1 MQREG
6 WNGRISSGQL
16 KRHRAAV
23 AIPARGRLLKGVK
36 FHRLLLAAAALLCAA
51 GAKKPV
57 LDLRIHAEG
66 TEAEAPTFAIPAT
79 LLDGRPVFLQRM
91 ALISQSE
98 IESVYPFQAA
108 DGSGGVYLKLGQH
121 GSRLLQQ
128 HTMSKQGGLLVVMLN
143 GRMISNLLV
152 DRPINDG
159 IVCIPR
165 SLSPEDITLL
175 TSAFPVL
182 GEQGKGKKKR

>member
-1 MQREG
+1 M
-6 WNGRISSGQL
+6 I
-16 KRHRAAV
+16 
-23 AIPARGRLLKGVK
+23 
-36 FHRLLLAAAALLCAA
+36 AAAALLCLA

-79 LLDGRPVFLQRM
+79 LLDGRPAFLQRM
-91 ALISQSE
+91 PLVSQSE
-98 IESVYPFQAA
+98 VDSVYPFQAA
-108 DGSGGVYLKLGQH
+108 DGSGGIYLKLDPH

-128 HTMSKQGGLLVVMLN
+128 HTMSRQGQLLVVMLN
-143 GRMISNLLV
+143 GRMVSNLLV

-165 SLSPEDITLL
+165 SLSGEDIALL
-175 TSAFPVL
+175 TTSFPVL
-182 GEQGKGKKKR
+182 GEEGKGKKKR